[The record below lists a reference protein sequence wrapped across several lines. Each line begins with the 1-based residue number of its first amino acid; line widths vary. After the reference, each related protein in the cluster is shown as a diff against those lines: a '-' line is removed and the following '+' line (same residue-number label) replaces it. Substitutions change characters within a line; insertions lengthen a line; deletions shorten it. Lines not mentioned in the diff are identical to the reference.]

1 VSLMRSNHGKIVK
14 NLKIIR
20 NKEKRT
26 KKENNNQTI
35 SWKWNNKK

>member
-1 VSLMRSNHGKIVK
+1 MRSNYGKIVK

-26 KKENNNQTI
+26 KKENNSQTI
-35 SWKWNNKK
+35 SWKWK